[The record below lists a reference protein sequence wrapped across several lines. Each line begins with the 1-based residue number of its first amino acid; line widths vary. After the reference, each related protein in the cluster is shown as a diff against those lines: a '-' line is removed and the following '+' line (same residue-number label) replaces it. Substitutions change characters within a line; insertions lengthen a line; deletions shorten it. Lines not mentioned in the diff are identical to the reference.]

1 MPVRI
6 LHILGSAAEAATA
19 HARIV
24 VALAQHGDTD
34 RHSTG
39 ALFLAEGG
47 PLVQRLRDAG
57 VEARVL
63 PVGGA
68 RDIAAALRIASAVRA
83 QRPAIL
89 HLHAGG
95 RARLWPLRAARG
107 AKVVA
112 HLHAVRGEDGVPLQ
126 LDALLRRADAVIA
139 TSAAIAAEA
148 WVAATVV
155 HPGVSI
161 PAQAATRPDGPPA
174 IGTVGRLEPVK
185 GLETLLEAFSA
196 LAPAHP
202 DLRLEIAGR
211 GSCEPELRASAARMG
226 LADRVDFLG
235 WREDVAALH
244 ARWRMFAQPSR
255 HEGFGLAALEAMAS
269 GLPVV
274 ASATGGLP
282 ELVEDGRTG
291 LLAPAGDATALARQL
306 DRLLTDDRLR
316 ERLGAAGRQR
326 AAERFGVA
334 AMVAGIE
341 AVYARLLA
349 G

>member
-24 VALAQHGDTD
+24 VALAQHGDTE

-107 AKVVA
+107 RRSSRTCTRSAA
-112 HLHAVRGEDGVPLQ
+112 RTACHCSWMR
-126 LDALLRRADAVIA
+126 LLRRADAVIA

-185 GLETLLEAFSA
+185 GLETLLEAVSA

-226 LADRVDFLG
+226 LADRVGLPG
-235 WREDVAALH
+235 LAGGRRRAARALAHVRPAVAARGVR
-244 ARWRMFAQPSR
+244 ASR
-255 HEGFGLAALEAMAS
+255 A
-269 GLPVV
+269 
-274 ASATGGLP
+274 GGDGVGAP
-282 ELVEDGRTG
+282 RRGERDGR
-291 LLAPAGDATALARQL
+291 AARA
-306 DRLLTDDRLR
+306 RR
-316 ERLGAAGRQR
+316 GRR
-326 AAERFGVA
+326 
-334 AMVAGIE
+334 
-341 AVYARLLA
+341 
-349 G
+349 